1 MAEREREKGRVME
14 RKTKTDRKKEREK
27 PLAGKIRMIW
37 K

>member
-1 MAEREREKGRVME
+1 MAEREKKRVME
-14 RKTKTDRKKEREK
+14 RRTKTDRNKKKK